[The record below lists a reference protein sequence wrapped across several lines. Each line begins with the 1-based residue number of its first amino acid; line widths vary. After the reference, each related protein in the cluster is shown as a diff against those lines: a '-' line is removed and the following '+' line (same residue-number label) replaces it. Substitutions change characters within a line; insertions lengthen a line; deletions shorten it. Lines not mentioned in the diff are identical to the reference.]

1 MDKPNNSCYK
11 RVYVGD
17 MAGSTLT
24 VNGKPIVNNIDDDTV
39 VGFDVLD
46 IVGAEDDVFGNKFH
60 NVTRYVR
67 STLGEYD
74 SNGKWVTKPAPPH
87 EDYKRYTYTPELV
100 DGKLKGVECANPT
113 GDSISSFESP
123 LSCSKWVE
131 PDSRLLW
138 IRHDKDCKPVDT
150 ENPNEARSV
159 YKQRD
164 HIRTDYGRLEDGKWV
179 TKPTVFIDCV
189 RQDNLRIVLAP
200 TYVGDYEFTYE
211 NGVLIAREEGYTD
224 YLEPE
229 NNTVIYS

>member
-1 MDKPNNSCYK
+1 MADPNNRCYK

-24 VNGKPIVNNIDDDTV
+24 VNGKPIVNNIDGDTV

-46 IVGAEDDVFGNKFH
+46 TVGAEDDVFGNSFH

-74 SNGKWVTKPAPPH
+74 SNGKWVTKPAAPH
-87 EDYKRYTYTPELV
+87 DDYKRCTYTPELV
-100 DGKLKGVECANPT
+100 DGELKGVECANPT
-113 GDSISSFESP
+113 GDSISSFDSP
-123 LSCSKWVE
+123 LSCSKWIE

-150 ENPNEARSV
+150 DNPNQARSV

-164 HIRTDYGRLEDGKWV
+164 HIRTDYGRYENGKWV
-179 TKPTVFIDCV
+179 TKPTEFDNCIRV
-189 RQDNLRIVLAP
+189 DNLTIVLAP